1 MIASSSRPATGMKK
15 VSRAHHPSGG
25 FDCFVQVLPLKPLLA
40 AVVLAIFVS
49 ALVALGQ
56 TIERAGR
63 SPKWILNASRAVVQF
78 RFRVHA
84 GTALTMPR

>member
-1 MIASSSRPATGMKK
+1 
-15 VSRAHHPSGG
+15 
-25 FDCFVQVLPLKPLLA
+25 LPLKPLLA